1 MKKLSDSKFWY
12 AKPQRINF
20 IEFYNIKITEQM
32 LSSIGQTVNPH
43 SPDSTV
49 VACVQAV
56 KFSLVVEP
64 HVDITTNRNEN
75 QVNYNII
82 LHRSY

>member
-1 MKKLSDSKFWY
+1 MY
-12 AKPQRINF
+12 NF
-20 IEFYNIKITEQM
+20 IEFCNIMFTEQM

-64 HVDITTNRNEN
+64 HVDITTNSNEN
-75 QVNYNII
+75 QVDYYTI

>member
-1 MKKLSDSKFWY
+1 MS
-12 AKPQRINF
+12 NF
-20 IEFYNIKITEQM
+20 IEFYNIKFTEQM

-43 SPDSTV
+43 SPDETV
-49 VACVQAV
+49 DGCVQAV

-82 LHRSY
+82 LHRSYYPQH